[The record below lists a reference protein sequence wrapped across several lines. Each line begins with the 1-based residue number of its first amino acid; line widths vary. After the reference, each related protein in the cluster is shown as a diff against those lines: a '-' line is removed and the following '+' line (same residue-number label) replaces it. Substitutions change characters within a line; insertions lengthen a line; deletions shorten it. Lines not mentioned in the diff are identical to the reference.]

1 VFNGAEER
9 RVSAINV
16 KTIFPAAALCVALSA
31 CGTTPRD
38 RVVSGGLIGAAT
50 GATVG
55 LVTTGDAT
63 GTVLGAAL
71 GGLGGGIIG
80 YATAP
85 HRCQAVDKY
94 GYTHRVRC

>member
-1 VFNGAEER
+1 M
-9 RVSAINV
+9 SV
-16 KTIFPAAALCVALSA
+16 KLALLSA
-31 CGTTPRD
+31 CLAIPLASCGTTPRD

-55 LVTTGDAT
+55 FMTTGDAT
-63 GTVLGAAL
+63 GTVLGATL
-71 GGLGGGIIG
+71 GGIGGGVIG
-80 YATAP
+80 FATAP